1 VRPIQRV
8 LQTTL
13 RDLMFESNAAD
24 EDVLR
29 LLRAISPT
37 SPIIRR
43 ETYDSGPA
51 LLSLILATCTLIIG
65 LVGLTG
71 VVDNE
76 NVYGIVSVG
85 GAAWWLL
92 TGVELLRR
100 PLRRVWRLLNWRFS
114 IAWERFLFPNVADR
128 PARVTIQVMAQDCT
142 AGPRILPITM
152 AAPRFPAADPEPA
165 QRTQAASPRKIIIW
179 HGPSQ
184 VVVNGGGPLTSQMRR
199 PQCPK

>member
-1 VRPIQRV
+1 MTVRPIQKV
-8 LQTTL
+8 LETTL

-43 ETYDSGPA
+43 ETYDSGAA
-51 LLSLILATCTLIIG
+51 LLSLVLATCTSIIG

-71 VVDNE
+71 GVDNE
-76 NVYGIVSVG
+76 NVYGIVLVG

-100 PLRRVWRLLNWRFS
+100 PLRRVRRLLNWRFS
-114 IAWERFLFPNVADR
+114 IAWERFLFRDADDW
-128 PARVTIQVMAQDCT
+128 PARVTIQVRAQEIETLIPADRSVPRDLTVWARPSAGTTAT
-142 AGPRILPITM
+142 AGAHRSLSG
-152 AAPRFPAADPEPA
+152 
-165 QRTQAASPRKIIIW
+165 RT
-179 HGPSQ
+179 
-184 VVVNGGGPLTSQMRR
+184 
-199 PQCPK
+199 